1 MVQRD
6 VAPSGAGTKRKGHPW
21 FPFLFELLPFLQRA
35 WLQMVDCVSVEKESG
50 RGFFLPRGILTFAF
64 QIITATHTGYSTQ
77 GAAQGELPEGQE
89 RVLWSMTVPRKPF
102 SGANW
107 LQPQDLDNLHR

>member
-1 MVQRD
+1 
-6 VAPSGAGTKRKGHPW
+6 
-21 FPFLFELLPFLQRA
+21 
-35 WLQMVDCVSVEKESG
+35 MVDCVSVEKESG
-50 RGFFLPRGILTFAF
+50 RGFFSSAWYPHIRISDNS
-64 QIITATHTGYSTQ
+64 ATHTGYSTQ

>member
-1 MVQRD
+1 MRGLNEYYPLGTPVSFICLSGENRRAATASKFGNGSRVT
-6 VAPSGAGTKRKGHPW
+6 VASLSP
-21 FPFLFELLPFLQRA
+21 PFRSSQITYRYT
-35 WLQMVDCVSVEKESG
+35 G
-50 RGFFLPRGILTFAF
+50 GFISA
-64 QIITATHTGYSTQ
+64 